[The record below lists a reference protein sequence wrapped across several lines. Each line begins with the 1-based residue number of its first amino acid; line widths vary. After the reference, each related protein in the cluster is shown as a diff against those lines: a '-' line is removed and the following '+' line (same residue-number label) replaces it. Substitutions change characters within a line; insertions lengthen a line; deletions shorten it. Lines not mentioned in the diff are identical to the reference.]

1 MHSST
6 KQKMPEKHVYE
17 YAVIRIV
24 PRVERGEFLNAG
36 VILFCKRQKFLAMRY
51 VVDETRLN
59 AFSPGLDLEEVR
71 AYLQAWD
78 IICQGKRE
86 GGDIAL
92 KEASERFRW
101 LTAAKSTILQCSK
114 VHPGISDDPDRVLDD
129 LYQRYVL

>member
-6 KQKMPEKHVYE
+6 KQIMPEKHVYE

-36 VILFCKRQKFLAMRY
+36 VVVFCKRKRYLAMRF
-51 VVDETRLN
+51 VLDEARLR
-59 AFSPGLDLEEVR
+59 AFAPGLDVEEIR
-71 AYLQAWD
+71 DYLNAWD
-78 IICQGKRE
+78 VICQGKRE
-86 GGDIAL
+86 GGEIAM

-114 VHPGISDDPDRVLDD
+114 VHPGLAEHPEQVLED
-129 LYQRYVL
+129 LFQRYVL